1 MHHTFFQPTNLLLV
15 WLRLVVLRCMD
26 SSRRVAIDSISP
38 DGLVVKRRSL
48 SCLPLHICGIR
59 VDKVK
64 AAIQKSLGFLL
75 SQNSEV

>member
-1 MHHTFFQPTNLLLV
+1 MT
-15 WLRLVVLRCMD
+15 
-26 SSRRVAIDSISP
+26 IDSISP

-48 SCLPLHICGIR
+48 SCLSLHICGIR